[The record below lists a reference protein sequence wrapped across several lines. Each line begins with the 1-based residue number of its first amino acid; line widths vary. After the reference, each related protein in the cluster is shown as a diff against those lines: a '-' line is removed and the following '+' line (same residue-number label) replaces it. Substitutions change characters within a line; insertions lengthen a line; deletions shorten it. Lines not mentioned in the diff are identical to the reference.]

1 MPSREVIAQN
11 THLKINTKLCG
22 EVVQL
27 AEGYARVQLNTDAEM
42 AADEAGLIHGGFI
55 FGAADF
61 AAMCAVNEPNVVLT
75 GSSCRFIAPSVK
87 GDVIDFE
94 ATVVEQDGAKALVE
108 VVGHSRGRDVFTGS
122 FKTYVTQEHVLK
134 G

>member
-1 MPSREVIAQN
+1 MKQN

-22 EVVQL
+22 EVVEL
-27 AEGYARVQLNTDAEM
+27 TKGYAKVALITDENM
-42 AADEAGLIHGGFI
+42 AADEEGLIHGGFI

-75 GSSCRFIAPSVK
+75 GSNCRFLSPSSK

-94 ATVVEQDGAKALVE
+94 AKVIDEDGAKAVVE
-108 VVGHSRGRDVFTGS
+108 VVGHCNGRDVFSGS
-122 FKTYVTQEHVLK
+122 FKSYVTNKHVLK

>member
-1 MPSREVIAQN
+1 MTQN

-22 EVVQL
+22 EVLELAKGYAKVQL
-27 AEGYARVQLNTDAEM
+27 KTDAKM
-42 AADEAGLIHGGFI
+42 VADEEGLIHGGFI

-75 GSSCRFIAPSVK
+75 SSTCRFIAPSAK

-94 ATVVEQDGAKALVE
+94 ATIVEQEGPKTVVE
-108 VVGHSRGRDVFTGS
+108 VVGHCHGRDVFTAS
-122 FKTYVTQEHVLK
+122 FKTFVTNEHVLK

>member
-1 MPSREVIAQN
+1 MAQN

-22 EVVQL
+22 EV
-27 AEGYARVQLNTDAEM
+27 AELSEGHAKVTLQTDARM
-42 AADEAGLIHGGFI
+42 AADEEGLIHGGFI

-75 GSSCRFIAPSVK
+75 GSSCRFIAPSIK
-87 GDVIDFE
+87 GDLIEFE
-94 ATVVEQDGAKALVE
+94 ANVVEKEGAKAVVE
-108 VVGHSRGRDVFTGS
+108 VVGNCRGRDVFTGS
-122 FKTYVTQEHVLK
+122 FKTYVTKEHVLK

>member
-1 MPSREVIAQN
+1 MAQN

-22 EVVQL
+22 EVIEL
-27 AEGYARVQLNTDAEM
+27 TEGYAKVQLKTDANM
-42 AADEAGLIHGGFI
+42 VADEEGLIHGGFI

-75 GSSCRFIAPSVK
+75 GSSCRFLAPSSE
-87 GDVIDFE
+87 GDILEFE
-94 ATVVEQDGAKALVE
+94 ARVLEQDGPKAVVE
-108 VVGHSRGRDVFTGS
+108 VVGHCQGRDVFTGS
-122 FKTYVTQEHVLK
+122 FKTYVTNEHVLK

>member
-1 MPSREVIAQN
+1 VVQN

-22 EVVQL
+22 EVVEL
-27 AEGYARVQLNTDAEM
+27 TTGYAKVRLKTDETM
-42 AADEAGLIHGGFI
+42 AADEEGLIHGGFI

-75 GSSCRFIAPSVK
+75 GSSSRFLAPSMK
-87 GDVIDFE
+87 GDVLDFE
-94 ATVVEQDGAKALVE
+94 ANVVQQEGTKAVVE
-108 VVGHSRGRDVFTGS
+108 VVGRCLSRDVFTAT
-122 FKTYVTQEHVLK
+122 FKTYVTSEHVLK

>member
-1 MPSREVIAQN
+1 MPSRNVMTQN

-22 EVVQL
+22 ELLTLDKGYAKVQL
-27 AEGYARVQLNTDAEM
+27 TTDNNM
-42 AADEAGLIHGGFI
+42 AADEEGLVHGGFI

-75 GSSCRFIAPSVK
+75 GSSCRFIAPSMQ
-87 GDVIDFE
+87 GDTIDFE
-94 ATVVEQDGAKALVE
+94 ANVVEQDGAKAVVE
-108 VVGHSRGRDVFTGS
+108 VVGTCRGSEVFTGS
-122 FKTYVTQEHVLK
+122 FKTYVTKQHVLK

>member
-1 MPSREVIAQN
+1 MEQN

-22 EVVQL
+22 EVVEL
-27 AEGYARVQLNTDAEM
+27 AKGYAKVRLKTDAKM
-42 AADEAGLIHGGFI
+42 AADEEGLIHGGFI

-61 AAMCAVNEPNVVLT
+61 AARCAVNEPNVVLT
-75 GSSCRFIAPSVK
+75 GSTCRFIAPSAK

-94 ATVVEQDGAKALVE
+94 ANLVEHDGPKGVVE
-108 VVGHSRGRDVFTGS
+108 VVGHCNGRDVFTAT
-122 FKTYVTQEHVLK
+122 FKTYVTKEHVLK

>member
-1 MPSREVIAQN
+1 MPSRKVMTRN

-22 EVVQL
+22 EVVEL
-27 AEGYARVQLNTDAEM
+27 SEGYAKVELKTDEKM
-42 AADEAGLIHGGFI
+42 VADEEGLIHGGFI

-87 GDVIDFE
+87 GDVIAFE
-94 ATVVEQDGAKALVE
+94 ANLVEQDGPKGVVE
-108 VVGHSRGRDVFTGS
+108 VVGHCRGRDVFTATC
-122 FKTYVTQEHVLK
+122 KTYITQEHVLK

>member
-1 MPSREVIAQN
+1 MAQN

-22 EVVQL
+22 EVVKL
-27 AEGYARVQLNTDAEM
+27 AKGYAQVQLKTDAKM
-42 AADEAGLIHGGFI
+42 AADEEGLIHGGFI

-75 GSSCRFIAPSVK
+75 GSTCRFIAPSAT

-94 ATVVEQDGAKALVE
+94 ATIVEQEGAKALVE
-108 VVGHSRGRDVFTGS
+108 VVGQCHGRDVFTAS
-122 FKTYVTQEHVLK
+122 FKTYVTNEHVLK

>member
-1 MPSREVIAQN
+1 MVQN

-22 EVVQL
+22 EVVEL
-27 AEGYARVQLNTDAEM
+27 AKGYAKVQLNTDAKM
-42 AADEAGLIHGGFI
+42 AADEEGLIHGGFI

-75 GSSCRFIAPSVK
+75 GSTCRFIAPSVK

-94 ATVVEQDGAKALVE
+94 ATIVEQEGAKAVVE
-108 VVGHSRGRDVFTGS
+108 VVGHCLGRDIFTAS
-122 FKTYVTQEHVLK
+122 FKTYVTNEHVLK